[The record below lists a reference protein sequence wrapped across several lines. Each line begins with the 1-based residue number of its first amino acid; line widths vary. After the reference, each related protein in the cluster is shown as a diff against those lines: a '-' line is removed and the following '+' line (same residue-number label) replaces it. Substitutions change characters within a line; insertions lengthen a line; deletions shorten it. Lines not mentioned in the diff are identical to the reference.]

1 MKAKIF
7 LISLLSVI
15 TQLTAQDDQI
25 SFTAEVSKK
34 SLGINENLRVDFK
47 MNQDGDNFNAPNF
60 DGFRVVGGPN
70 QSVSNTW
77 VNGERTFSKVY
88 SYYLTPIKK
97 GNLSIGQAKIEINN
111 TIYKTMPVKVVV
123 SGSASVTKNPND
135 PSYVVNENLH
145 LVAEISKNNPYL
157 NEGFSVVY
165 KLFFSPQINVTNVG
179 EIDSPKYSD
188 FWSHNIK
195 IPRLQIERGAY
206 KGESYN
212 YVVWKK
218 IVLYPQKTGKLSIL
232 PLTLDVS
239 VDVPTNK
246 RDFFGNR
253 IYTQIPKTVTAGKKE
268 INVLELPIIGQPE
281 NFSGAVGD
289 FDIELSTN
297 KSELNASESVQV
309 KLKISGSGNL
319 KLFSIPEL
327 VVPSSIEKYEPE
339 YKDNVKTNIGGM
351 YGSISNN
358 YTLVPQFKGKF
369 PISPIEFVYF
379 DPTKKIYKSIKS
391 IEQIID
397 VVEGPNSFNSRN
409 ESNGLSTNNFNN
421 ISNSKAQFKFINT
434 KPGLFSKTPT
444 VFIYSS
450 FFYILLLLPIL
461 VLIAVLFYY
470 KINRKKIN
478 NNSDIMSR
486 RANKLAKKYLSEA
499 KINLT
504 NKDVFY
510 VALEKAL
517 HSFLKSK
524 FSIETSD
531 YTKEKIKNLL
541 KEKNIGKDTIDLF
554 LNLIENCDYA
564 RYTPSSDVAINR
576 DYENAVI
583 VISEIDNQI

>member
-7 LISLLSVI
+7 LISLFTVI
-15 TQLTAQDDQI
+15 TQLTAQEGQI

-97 GNLSIGQAKIEINN
+97 GNLSIGQATIEINN
-111 TIYKTMPVKVVV
+111 TIYKTMPVKIVV

-351 YGSISNN
+351 YGNISNT

-397 VVEGPNSFNSRN
+397 VVEGPNSFNSKDLYYYQILN
-409 ESNGLSTNNFNN
+409 HKIGLNN
-421 ISNSKAQFKFINT
+421 
-434 KPGLFSKTPT
+434 
-444 VFIYSS
+444 
-450 FFYILLLLPIL
+450 
-461 VLIAVLFYY
+461 
-470 KINRKKIN
+470 
-478 NNSDIMSR
+478 
-486 RANKLAKKYLSEA
+486 
-499 KINLT
+499 
-504 NKDVFY
+504 
-510 VALEKAL
+510 
-517 HSFLKSK
+517 HHFLRQ
-524 FSIETSD
+524 
-531 YTKEKIKNLL
+531 L
-541 KEKNIGKDTIDLF
+541 
-554 LNLIENCDYA
+554 
-564 RYTPSSDVAINR
+564 
-576 DYENAVI
+576 
-583 VISEIDNQI
+583 

>member
-1 MKAKIF
+1 MRYKIF
-7 LISLLSVI
+7 FIVLFSV
-15 TQLTAQDDQI
+15 LTHALAQDNQI
-25 SFTAEVSKK
+25 SFIAEVSKN

-70 QSVSNTW
+70 QSVSNMW

-97 GNLSIGQAKIEINN
+97 GKLSIGQATIEINN
-111 TIYKTMPVKVVV
+111 KIYKTIPVKVTV
-123 SGSASVTKNPND
+123 SGSASITKNPDD

-145 LVAEISKNNPYL
+145 LVAEVSKVNPYL

-195 IPRLQIERGAY
+195 IPRLQIERGTY

-212 YVVWKK
+212 FVIWKK
-218 IVLYPQKTGKLSIL
+218 IVLYPQKTGELNIL

-253 IYTQIPKTVTAGKKE
+253 IYSQLPKTVTAGKKT
-268 INVLELPIIGQPE
+268 INVLELPSNQPG
-281 NFSGAVGD
+281 NFSGAVGN

-297 KSELNASESVQV
+297 KSELNASESVQA
-309 KLKISGSGNL
+309 KIKITGTGNL
-319 KLFSIPEL
+319 KLFSIPDL
-327 VVPSSIEKYEPE
+327 TVPSSIEKYEPE
-339 YKDNVKTNIGGM
+339 YADNVKTNIKGM
-351 YGSISNN
+351 YGSISNT

-379 DPTKKIYKSIKS
+379 DPLKKTYKSIKS
-391 IEQIID
+391 SQTIID
-397 VVEGPNSFNSRN
+397 VIEGPNSFT
-409 ESNGLSTNNFNN
+409 SNNNDIPLNNNFNN
-421 ISNSKAQFKFINT
+421 ISSSRTQFKFINT
-434 KPGLFSKTPT
+434 NPNLVSIEPY
-444 VFIYSS
+444 VFIYSNY
-450 FFYILLLLPIL
+450 FYILLFLPVIFFIGL
-461 VLIAVLFYY
+461 FFFNKKSKNNKSDLI
-470 KINRKKIN
+470 
-478 NNSDIMSR
+478 SQ

-499 KINLT
+499 KINLKK
-504 NKDVFY
+504 KDVFY

-517 HSFLKSK
+517 HNFLKSK
-524 FSIETSD
+524 FSIDSSD
-531 YTKEKIKNLL
+531 FTKVKIRNLL
-541 KEKNIGKDTIDLF
+541 IERKVNTNTVNLF
-554 LNLIENCDYA
+554 LSLIENCEYA
-564 RYTPSSDVAINR
+564 RYTPSSDVAISR
-576 DYENAVI
+576 DYENAVT
-583 VISEIDNQI
+583 VVSEIDKQI